1 LPTDRL
7 TILKQTY
14 KYKKCCNKK
23 SPQNVL
29 AFNKNETLFRATG
42 IRYICDSED
51 PFGPKKKERTANTRQ
66 KTKLLK

>member
-1 LPTDRL
+1 MYTNIFV
-7 TILKQTY
+7 T
-14 KYKKCCNKK
+14 NK
-23 SPQNVL
+23 SLQMFGHLLN
-29 AFNKNETLFRATG
+29 NETLFRATG

>member
-1 LPTDRL
+1 MKH
-7 TILKQTY
+7 I
-14 KYKKCCNKK
+14 
-23 SPQNVL
+23 
-29 AFNKNETLFRATG
+29 RATG

>member
-1 LPTDRL
+1 LQKVP
-7 TILKQTY
+7 
-14 KYKKCCNKK
+14 
-23 SPQNVL
+23 SNVWT
-29 AFNKNETLFRATG
+29 FIKNETLFRATG